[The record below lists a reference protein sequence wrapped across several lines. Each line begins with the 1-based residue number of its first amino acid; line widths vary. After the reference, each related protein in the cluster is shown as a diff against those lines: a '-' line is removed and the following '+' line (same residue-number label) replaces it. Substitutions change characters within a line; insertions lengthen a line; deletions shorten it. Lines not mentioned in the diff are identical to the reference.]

1 MGFKQSPV
9 PPFKHRSYCYT
20 MKNNNAESSI
30 CADTLSPYQMS
41 YEKCIT
47 AISQDVI
54 ALNRE
59 DLSIEKITIY
69 DSEGTIQNV
78 DIETNQH
85 SFTIPNLEGE
95 YIIQIDTNSAKGRAW
110 YSLKII
116 ITKED

>member
-1 MGFKQSPV
+1 
-9 PPFKHRSYCYT
+9 
-20 MKNNNAESSI
+20 MKI
-30 CADTLSPYQMS
+30 YLL
-41 YEKCIT
+41 K
-47 AISQDVI
+47 
-54 ALNRE
+54 
-59 DLSIEKITIY
+59 KITIY

-116 ITKED
+116 ITKKD

>member
-47 AISQDVI
+47 TISQDVI
-54 ALNRE
+54 TLNRE
-59 DLSIEKITIY
+59 DLSIEK
-69 DSEGTIQNV
+69 N
-78 DIETNQH
+78 NH
-85 SFTIPNLEGE
+85 L
-95 YIIQIDTNSAKGRAW
+95 
-110 YSLKII
+110 
-116 ITKED
+116 